1 MIVDCH
7 THLSTFEQWGEEF
20 TRPFS
25 GAYKGKGI
33 DLHTTPERHWDAM
46 KGVDKVIAFG
56 INSTFLRMHTPND
69 QIAGYSQAHP
79 EKVVGFMSVDP
90 NDPNAI
96 DELERCV
103 HDLKL
108 KGIKMSPVYQ
118 GYDPMDPRAQEIY
131 RRAVKYN
138 LPILV
143 HAAFQSIPRTPM
155 KWANPL
161 LFDEVAMQFPDLK
174 IILAHMGLPWYTDA
188 MVVVRKHRN
197 MYTDITG
204 VSLRPWWGYQAL
216 VTFYES
222 DLMHKL
228 LFGSDFPI
236 ITVEDTMQALRNINR
251 VVQGTGMP
259 QIPAELIENVIQRD
273 TLKLLDIE

>member
-33 DLHTTPERHWDAM
+33 DLHTTPKRHWAAM
-46 KGVDKVIAFG
+46 KDVDKVIAFG
-56 INSTFLRMHTPND
+56 INSSFPRLHTPND
-69 QIAGYSQAHP
+69 QIAAYSRAHP

-90 NDPNAI
+90 NDPNALE
-96 DELERCV
+96 ELERCV

-143 HAAFQSIPRTPM
+143 HAAFQSIPQ
-155 KWANPL
+155 N
-161 LFDEVAMQFPDLK
+161 
-174 IILAHMGLPWYTDA
+174 AHEMGQPAAVRRSGYALPGPED
-188 MVVVRKHRN
+188 HP
-197 MYTDITG
+197 G
-204 VSLRPWWGYQAL
+204 SHGPAL
-216 VTFYES
+216 V
-222 DLMHKL
+222 H
-228 LFGSDFPI
+228 
-236 ITVEDTMQALRNINR
+236 RR
-251 VVQGTGMP
+251 H
-259 QIPAELIENVIQRD
+259 
-273 TLKLLDIE
+273 